1 MPRSLVHRPFDVAA
15 IEPRPLL
22 SLDDDAVAAT
32 WEGAMRAALDALQ
45 AAYRD
50 GAKRIVL
57 VLPTIGLSGAEG
69 MALEAAVSEGLRA
82 LAKSA
87 AKQWGAD
94 GVTVNCVLVRVL
106 AAGQLSLAPP
116 ALDHLDVDA
125 VVSLL
130 IDDRARSIT
139 ASTIVADGGVWTAL

>member
-1 MPRSLVHRPFDVAA
+1 MPGSLVHRPLDVDA
-15 IEPRPLL
+15 IEPRSLV
-22 SLDDDAVAAT
+22 SLDDAAIEAT
-32 WEGAMRAALDALQ
+32 WERVMRESIDALQ
-45 AAYRD
+45 AAHRG
-50 GAKRIVL
+50 GATRIVL

-87 AKQWGAD
+87 AKQWGVG
-94 GVTVNCVLVRVL
+94 GVTVNCVLVPVP

-116 ALDHLDVDA
+116 ALDEVEVDA
-125 VVSLL
+125 VISLL
-130 IDDRARSIT
+130 VDERAGSIT